1 MAFNRWRFANAYFL
15 NAVFFTLGFFILVL
29 PASANG
35 VYYCAAQE
43 SAGFEPRK
51 NYEFSKYQPRRFNV
65 QIDFEKQTMVSE
77 KIYLKGNV
85 KCITDVYGKSL
96 YCVSEYGRTLA
107 VNKVTLGFHTSTLFL
122 NDGDMDDITIS
133 YGSCEKF

>member
-1 MAFNRWRFANAYFL
+1 
-15 NAVFFTLGFFILVL
+15 
-29 PASANG
+29 
-35 VYYCAAQE
+35 
-43 SAGFEPRK
+43 
-51 NYEFSKYQPRRFNV
+51 
-65 QIDFEKQTMVSE
+65 MVSE

>member
-1 MAFNRWRFANAYFL
+1 MRNFIIVVIFL
-15 NAVFFTLGFFILVL
+15 LGLL
-29 PASANG
+29 ALASPSSANG
-35 VYYCAAQE
+35 IYYCAAQE
-43 SAGFEPRK
+43 AAGFEPKK